1 MRYVG
6 RRGVLDLITLTE
18 DSTYWNM
25 TFTCRKLSAH
35 SMLAGLL
42 RFLKFFHPRL
52 YGGSF
57 LLASMSSTF
66 FCVVLALSK
75 LVRAMMQS
83 ELERIALP
91 SAPTADSFGP
101 HVPQ

>member
-1 MRYVG
+1 
-6 RRGVLDLITLTE
+6 
-18 DSTYWNM
+18 M
-25 TFTCRKLSAH
+25 TVACWKFSAH

-52 YGGSF
+52 NGGCF

-75 LVRAMMQS
+75 LVRAM
-83 ELERIALP
+83 I
-91 SAPTADSFGP
+91 
-101 HVPQ
+101 